1 MNVPL
6 SMFVGKQIYR
16 IFIVSCLLAF
26 LPVSGLF
33 AQNGSSYYLVV
44 GSFNSYESALSGKVK
59 IEAKYNR
66 PAELLLPD
74 SRDRSS
80 RYRVSVYRSNNR
92 SEVSQV
98 STSFKRKGMDGGW
111 ILSMARP
118 TVPSAVMRG
127 SGATQRLS
135 ENSAAYRNGLPTYYV
150 ITGSFQTYEQA
161 DRARLKKI
169 EDGFD
174 AEILFPEKE
183 GGSYKVSVLPSSTK
197 KMAQTYSAL
206 LKRRGTSNWIFT
218 SENGAFAGASPAM
231 VSRSNDAAKV
241 ISASSPEI
249 KDLGQ
254 AIPVGNY
261 YIIGGSFNNF
271 EQAGDFKESM
281 ARKGINAE
289 ILWPKKDGGNYR
301 VSVFRATSRA
311 AASERNK
318 QLKQNGVL
326 KNGWI
331 LAQ

>member
-6 SMFVGKQIYR
+6 SMFEGKQIYR

-26 LPVSGLF
+26 MSVSGLF
-33 AQNGSSYYLVV
+33 AQSGNSYYLVV
-44 GSFNSYESALSGKVK
+44 GSFNSYESALSGKVR

-80 RYRVSVYRSNNR
+80 RYRVSIYRSSNR
-92 SEVSQV
+92 AEVNQV
-98 STSFKRKGMDGGW
+98 SSSFKRKGMDGGW
-111 ILSMARP
+111 ILSMSKPA
-118 TVPSAVMRG
+118 VPSAVMRG

-135 ENSAAYRNGLPTYYV
+135 ESSASRNGLPTYYV
-150 ITGSFQTYEQA
+150 ITGSFKTYEQA
-161 DRARLKKI
+161 DRDRLKKI

-183 GGSYKVSVLPSSTK
+183 GGTYKVSVLPSSTK

-206 LKRRGTSNWIFT
+206 LKRRGTSNWIYT
-218 SENGAFAGASPAM
+218 SENGAYAGTSPAM
-231 VSRSNDAAKV
+231 VTRSNDAAKI
-241 ISASSPEI
+241 ISTSSPEI
-249 KDLGQ
+249 KDLNQ
-254 AIPVGNY
+254 AIPVGNF
-261 YIIGGSFNNF
+261 YIIGGSFKAF
-271 EQAGDFKESM
+271 EQATDFKESM

-289 ILWPKKDGGNYR
+289 ILWPQKEGANYR

-331 LAQ
+331 LAK